1 MTLISPLGPQ
11 GASLQP
17 LTGSRGPATKSAFL
31 PNAPEK
37 QPKDTLDDTASAET
51 RSTLSQR
58 WAAISRSVSVTRPL
72 WKSLK
77 IRN

>member
-1 MTLISPLGPQ
+1 MALISPLGPQ

-17 LTGSRGPATKSAFL
+17 LTGSRGPATQFAFL

-37 QPKDTLDDTASAET
+37 QPKDTIDDTASTET

-58 WAAISRSVSVTRPL
+58 WTAISPSVSVTRPL

-77 IRN
+77 IRS